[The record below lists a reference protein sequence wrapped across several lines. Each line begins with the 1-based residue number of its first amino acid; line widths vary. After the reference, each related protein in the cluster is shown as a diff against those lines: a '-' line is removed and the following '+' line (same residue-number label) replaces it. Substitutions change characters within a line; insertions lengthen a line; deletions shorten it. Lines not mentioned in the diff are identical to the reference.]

1 MGNEAKQEVIKQSG
15 KQQTVSQEEKMATGA
30 GSDNRK
36 SLTGNNNSANEKP
49 NGLMRLNRAAS
60 EFLSKA
66 KDSVARLA
74 KDSVTK
80 VWSAVTWR
88 GQSGTKPKDTS
99 PPVVTLHTY

>member
-1 MGNEAKQEVIKQSG
+1 MGNESKQEIIKQSVR
-15 KQQTVSQEEKMATGA
+15 QQTVSQEEKMATGA

-36 SLTGNNNSANEKP
+36 SQTENNNEKP
-49 NGLMRLNRAAS
+49 SSLMRLNRAAS

-88 GQSGTKPKDTS
+88 GQGGTKPKDTF

>member
-1 MGNEAKQEVIKQSG
+1 MV
-15 KQQTVSQEEKMATGA
+15 TGA

-36 SLTGNNNSANEKP
+36 SQTGNNSANEKP
-49 NGLMRLNRAAS
+49 SSLMRLNRAAS

-74 KDSVTK
+74 KESVTK

-88 GQSGTKPKDTS
+88 GQSDTKPKDTS
-99 PPVVTLHTY
+99 APVVTLHTY

>member
-1 MGNEAKQEVIKQSG
+1 MASG
-15 KQQTVSQEEKMATGA
+15 T

-36 SLTGNNNSANEKP
+36 MQTGNNNEKP
-49 NGLMRLNRAAS
+49 SSLMRLNRAAS

-80 VWSAVTWR
+80 IWSAVTWR

-99 PPVVTLHTY
+99 PPVVTLIKYPIQQSSADVK